1 MTNVCSRNRQ
11 RGFRLKLHWRGGGLA
26 PAYLTR
32 ARQWLN
38 ISFGAFG
45 AVLFYSSRI
54 VPTDPLRQAHCRHFF
69 TMLPCESSWLFQLP
83 AMPKLPL
90 PAPTAQTS
98 FISHAPAMKCSC
110 AARPA
115 RLNSPCKGI
124 SSRPTMPWK
133 AFWKTCTATESEIS
147 FVPGQIIFE
156 ILHISSCPSV
166 VKCDLWLNLRHVAER
181 CTLVQRQS
189 V

>member
-1 MTNVCSRNRQ
+1 MTNVCSHNRQ
-11 RGFRLKLHWRGGGLA
+11 RGFRLKLRWRGGGLA

-83 AMPKLPL
+83 AMPKQPS
-90 PAPTAQTS
+90 PAPNVQTR
-98 FISHAPAMKCSC
+98 CTSC
-110 AARPA
+110 ALVMKFLCVAPGVGS
-115 RLNSPCKGI
+115 NFPCRTI
-124 SSRPTMPWK
+124 SGRPTMPWK
-133 AFWKTCTATESEIS
+133 ASWKMFTATACKTSCRIAPQYLRPLSEY
-147 FVPGQIIFE
+147 F
-156 ILHISSCPSV
+156 
-166 VKCDLWLNLRHVAER
+166 
-181 CTLVQRQS
+181 
-189 V
+189 

>member
-1 MTNVCSRNRQ
+1 MTNVCSHNRQ
-11 RGFRLKLHWRGGGLA
+11 RGFRLKLRWRGGGLA

-83 AMPKLPL
+83 AMPKLPS
-90 PAPTAQTS
+90 PALNVLTRCTLCALVIK
-98 FISHAPAMKCSC
+98 FLC
-110 AARPA
+110 AALRA
-115 RLNSPCKGI
+115 RLNFPCRTI
-124 SSRPTMPWK
+124 SGRLTMPWK
-133 AFWKTCTATESEIS
+133 SFWNMFTAT
-147 FVPGQIIFE
+147 V
-156 ILHISSCPSV
+156 SSA
-166 VKCDLWLNLRHVAER
+166 D
-181 CTLVQRQS
+181 
-189 V
+189 

>member
-1 MTNVCSRNRQ
+1 MTNVCSHNRQ
-11 RGFRLKLHWRGGGLA
+11 RGFRLKLRWRGGGLA

-90 PAPTAQTS
+90 PAPTAQTN
-98 FISHAPAMKCSC
+98 FISHVPAMKCSC

-147 FVPGQIIFE
+147 LALGVE
-156 ILHISSCPSV
+156 
-166 VKCDLWLNLRHVAER
+166 
-181 CTLVQRQS
+181 RQS
-189 V
+189 AG